1 MAATSQDV
9 ISFKARY
16 PAFASFL
23 DPDIANAFSL
33 ADLFTD
39 PNNWTPSV
47 YAAARQ
53 LWVANQLTVQRMMGG
68 LQVPG
73 ALSSSITAVGDLFVR
88 ERRFGERAVSY
99 DQRNIFKQIAAS
111 AGTADLALSLTI
123 FGIQYMALRDRTF
136 PAVTIV

>member
-1 MAATSQDV
+1 MAASSQDV
-9 ISFKARY
+9 IAFKAKF

-23 DPDIANAFSL
+23 DADIANAFSL

-39 PNNWTPSV
+39 PNNWTPSI

-68 LQVPG
+68 LSIPG
-73 ALSSSITAVGDLFVR
+73 MLSGSITAMGDLFVR
-88 ERRFGERAVSY
+88 ERRFGERATSY

-111 AGTADLALSLTI
+111 AGTADAALSMTI